1 MKLRRRTSKAV
12 SVYAA
17 LLLIVAAGST
27 TPALAQTDAGDT
39 GDAAYAA
46 SAPDKSGYTL
56 FNPTPDDQLRA
67 FCTDRPP
74 TATLPCTVDAGHF

>member
-1 MKLRRRTSKAV
+1 MKLRRRTRKAV
-12 SVYAA
+12 SIYAG

-39 GDAAYAA
+39 GDAANTA
-46 SAPDKSGYTL
+46 SAQDKSGYTL